1 MRVLF
6 LPFALLI
13 LLTSACD
20 DASTTKIDSIAV
32 RPRTNAEVAQAV
44 NASMSDAEILNALGL
59 SMEDFDSEFVL
70 GKDGTQTTYCN
81 ESQSIKILRSLVSG
95 VTLTATGP
103 SLAGHW
109 HLGRHPDLPIEQ

>member
-6 LPFALLI
+6 LPFTLVI
-13 LLTSACD
+13 LSISACD
-20 DASTTKIDSIAV
+20 DTSPTKVRSTVDRSWTAD
-32 RPRTNAEVAQAV
+32 EVARAV
-44 NASMSDAEILNALGL
+44 NATMSDAEILNALGL

-70 GKDGTQTTYCN
+70 GKDGTQTTYRN
-81 ESQSIKILRSLVSG
+81 ESQSIKILRSMVSG